1 MIRSNFTAELHSQH
15 GQVLVTSY
23 GTLGTKSEVLLPLTG
38 FTNGWLC
45 HHPGKRNNL
54 IPMKFHFEYIRSE
67 ENRVIYQI
75 TAGETLEFKWA
86 RLDKDNADRL
96 GLYGTGLIGRITD
109 NLSPVNVVKNTLDLH
124 YWKVQPLEE
133 WDGDINS
140 ADKID
145 FYLRDKYGY
154 RVAVANDRANTKN
167 LYAGSADG
175 EILRF
180 RLRNIEVE

>member
-15 GQVLVTSY
+15 GQVLVSCY
-23 GTLGTKSEVLLPLTG
+23 GTIGSKTELFFPFSG

-45 HHPGKRNNL
+45 HHPGKHSNL

-86 RLDKDNADRL
+86 RLDKDNEDRL
-96 GLYGTGLIGRITD
+96 GLYGTGIIGRVTD
-109 NLSPVNVVKNTLDLH
+109 KLNPVNLVNDALDLY
-124 YWKVQPLEE
+124 YWKVEPLEE
-133 WDGDINS
+133 WDGDVNS
-140 ADKID
+140 ADKVD
-145 FYLRDKYGY
+145 FYLRDKFGH
-154 RVAVANDRANTKN
+154 RVAVANDQANTKN
-167 LYAGSADG
+167 LFAGSADG